1 MAITKLNSLAI
12 PPNTIVESDLSY
24 PLTNFSSTGIDDNAS
39 STAVTINS
47 SQNVG
52 IGTASPAG
60 GATRVVDVYGSSSS
74 AINFH
79 NATSGT
85 TATDGGVV
93 GQYGNDLVL
102 FNYEAGIIQLG
113 TSNTERMRL
122 DSSGNLLVGKTS
134 TNVTVV
140 GTELRA
146 NGLTWH
152 TTNGIECLGLNRL
165 TSDGK
170 MLEFRKD
177 GTNVGAIGTNG
188 GSLYIETNASERMR
202 IDSSGNVGIGVTPAF
217 TPGGSRK
224 LLQIAN
230 GGNGA
235 LVAMSN
241 SSNEAENPRIFSDS
255 TNLGFATA
263 TTGSGQFQF
272 YTGGSERMRINS
284 SGNVMINTTSSDG
297 VFNVYNTGSWIISSK
312 TNATGT
318 VGHIRF
324 DNGNGFVGS
333 IQTSG
338 SSTAYY
344 TTSDYRLKENVVDL
358 TGAANRLKQ
367 IPVYRF
373 NFIADADVTVDGFL
387 AHEVADVVPEAIS
400 GAKDEIDDEGNP
412 VYQGI
417 DQSKLVPLLTAALQ
431 EALTRIESLETRL
444 SALEAN

>member
-202 IDSSGNVGIGVTPAF
+202 IDNSGNLLVGATSNPA
-217 TPGGSRK
+217 TGSAGI
-224 LLQIAN
+224 QIFNN
-230 GGNGA
+230 GGTRGRINAGKTFSGTTNSLANYHNGTY
-235 LVAMSN
+235 VGGVDYSN
-241 SSNEAENPRIFSDS
+241 
-255 TNLGFATA
+255 TA
-263 TTGSGQFQF
+263 TSFP
-272 YTGGSERMRINS
+272 
-284 SGNVMINTTSSDG
+284 TSSD
-297 VFNVYNTGSWIISSK
+297 
-312 TNATGT
+312 
-318 VGHIRF
+318 
-324 DNGNGFVGS
+324 
-333 IQTSG
+333 Q
-338 SSTAYY
+338 
-344 TTSDYRLKENVVDL
+344 RLKENIVDAPAGNIDAIHIRSFDWKADGSHQ
-358 TGAANRLKQ
+358 TYG
-367 IPVYRF
+367 V
-373 NFIADADVTVDGFL
+373 IAQELVNVS
-387 AHEVADVVPEAIS
+387 PEAVIYNQEEDHW
-400 GAKDEIDDEGNP
+400 GVD
-412 VYQGI
+412 Y
-417 DQSKLVPLLTAALQ
+417 SKLVPMMIKEIQDLKAEVALLKG
-431 EALTRIESLETRL
+431 
-444 SALEAN
+444 AN